1 MARKKRI
8 KAAGGNTPANAATK
22 RARAI
27 AKSMTKLKKARRA
40 PLRTGALKVARQALH
55 KIEAFKGHMVGGEYV
70 QTHDITGRRL
80 EKLEKEIE
88 AQRQAI
94 KANKDMK
101 PSELRRRTERLKK
114 LSDEVSREKREK
126 VYKDIRK
133 EKIEKAI
140 EMAVKQAE
148 EILSQVYAEKNGRL
162 TELVKQSPDFHR
174 AYNAYIGNII
184 DPQYQFDREAFD
196 LRLTTAKKSIQD
208 WGSEIGRGKLIDDLD
223 LAVLSLES
231 NLTQIES
238 HMETLLWA
246 AGSSEALTADIT
258 TRDIMEIFGSLTV
271 LSGREDKQ
279 KRLAELLSNETGAD
293 KDELYNQIHLFF
305 EKGIYYTAD
314 ELRSKVHGIPETVR
328 ATEIITDEADNQIGI

>member
-1 MARKKRI
+1 MAKKRI
-8 KAAGGNTPANAATK
+8 RVAGANTPANTDSK
-22 RARAI
+22 KERAI
-27 AKSMTKLKKARRA
+27 VKTIAKLKKDRRA
-40 PLRTGALKVARQALH
+40 SLRSGALKVARQALH
-55 KIEAFKGHMVGGEYV
+55 KIETFKGHTVGGEYV
-70 QTHDITGRRL
+70 QIHDITGRRL

-88 AQRQAI
+88 TQRQAI

-114 LSDEVSREKREK
+114 LSDEVSREKHEK
-126 VYKDIRK
+126 VYTDIRK

-148 EILSQVYAEKNGRL
+148 EILSEVYAEKNGRL
-162 TELVKQSPDFHR
+162 TGLVKQSPDFHR
-174 AYNAYIGNII
+174 AYNAYVGNIKN
-184 DPQYQFDREAFD
+184 PEYQSDREGFER
-196 LRLTTAKKSIQD
+196 RLTVAKKSIHE
-208 WGSEIGRGKLIDDLD
+208 WGKEIGRGKLIDDLD

-258 TRDIMEIFGSLTV
+258 TRDIMQIFGSLTV
-271 LSGREDKQ
+271 LSGKEDKQ
-279 KRLAELLSNETGAD
+279 KRLAELLSKETGAD
-293 KDELYNQIHLFF
+293 KEDLYNQIHLFF

-314 ELRSKVHGIPETVR
+314 ELRAKVHGIPETVR
-328 ATEIITDEADNQIGI
+328 ASEIITDEDDNQIGI